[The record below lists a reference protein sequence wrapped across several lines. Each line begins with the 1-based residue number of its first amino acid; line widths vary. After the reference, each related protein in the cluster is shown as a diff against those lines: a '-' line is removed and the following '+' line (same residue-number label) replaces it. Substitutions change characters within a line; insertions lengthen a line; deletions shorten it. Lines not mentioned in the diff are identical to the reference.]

1 MSKVRHGKQFANPRL
16 HPLLALVFLAFWAM
30 AVTARIVA
38 DVNASAIAA
47 FINVPAHFGGA
58 ALANCRQMAQLVR
71 I

>member
-16 HPLLALVFLAFWAM
+16 HPFLALVSLAFWAM

-47 FINVPAHFGGA
+47 FINVPAQFGGA